1 MKKKK
6 PLLSVETN
14 ERRYKPFVVRLLI
27 ELVAFGVPFVISSIF
42 IPVRTIWRIIVVIF
56 LVAMIVSVFFFICRC
71 INVSDNKAKDR
82 VYREKYKEKFE
93 PVSISKEDFVFWLKN
108 ADLNETIVI
117 KSIFSKYSI
126 LELFVYKGKIEFC
139 LNGKDIDSVS
149 SLIAIL
155 EEEEYLNETIIV
167 CETFD
172 HNKPEF
178 LLKVIDDLKGKINT
192 LRQ

>member
-1 MKKKK
+1 MKK

-14 ERRYKPFVVRLLI
+14 ERRYKPFVIRLLI
-27 ELVAFGVPFVISSIF
+27 ELIVFGIPFVISSIF
-42 IPVRTIWRIIVVIF
+42 IPVNTIWRIIVVIF

-71 INVSDNKAKDR
+71 INVSDNKEKDR
-82 VYREKYKEKFE
+82 TYREKYKEKFN
-93 PVSISKEDFVFWLKN
+93 PVSINKEDFVFWLKN
-108 ADLNETIVI
+108 ATLDETIVI
-117 KSIFSKYSI
+117 KSISKKYSI
-126 LELFVYKGKIEFC
+126 LELFVYKGNIEFC
-139 LNGKDIDSVS
+139 LNGNDIDSVS
-149 SLIAIL
+149 SLISIL
-155 EEEEYLNETIIV
+155 EEEEYLEETITV